1 MKITVNGLTM
11 NYQERGLPQGLPVVF
26 VHGFPFSH
34 AMWDPQMMALPQEIR
49 AISYDVRGHGLSDAG
64 DGQFS
69 IEFFVDDLIGLLDHL
84 GIKQAVVCG
93 LSMGGYIALRT
104 VERHPERIRA
114 LVLCDTRSEADGNEA
129 KVKRAGQAKTVK
141 QTGSKTFAEGFVK
154 AVFAPATFQSNPRA
168 VEAIQSVIADTAPR
182 AIAGTL
188 LALAARTDTTASLS
202 AIKVPTLIM
211 VGELDTLTPPAAS
224 ESMHKLIKGS
234 SLHVIPQAAH
244 MSNMENAGVFNR
256 HLIEFL
262 KAVAG

>member
-1 MKITVNGLTM
+1 
-11 NYQERGLPQGLPVVF
+11 
-26 VHGFPFSH
+26 
-34 AMWDPQMMALPQEIR
+34 
-49 AISYDVRGHGLSDAG
+49 
-64 DGQFS
+64 
-69 IEFFVDDLIGLLDHL
+69 
-84 GIKQAVVCG
+84 
-93 LSMGGYIALRT
+93 MGGYIALRAA
-104 VERHPERIRA
+104 ERHADRIRA
-114 LVLCDTRSEADGNEA
+114 LVLCDTRSEADPNEA

-141 QTGSKTFAEGFVK
+141 QTGSKEFAEGFVK
-154 AVFAPATFQSNPRA
+154 AVFAPGTFQSNPKA
-168 VEAIQSVIADTAPR
+168 VETIKGLIANTSPL

-234 SLHVIPQAAH
+234 KLHVIPRAAH
-244 MSNMENAGVFNR
+244 MSNLENTDDFNS